1 MIPSF
6 TDKGELPSGIYLSNW
21 QEVIR
26 YLGWTKQRKLL
37 LEELERGLKAL
48 KSAGCETAYIDSSF
62 VTNKDE
68 PKDFD
73 ACWEVAGVQGKLLD
87 PVLLTFANGRAAQ
100 KAKYFGEFFPAEPQT
115 TPAGLRYLD
124 FFQINKFGQAKGII
138 KLDLRSW
145 KDDN

>member
-1 MIPSF
+1 MIPDFSYR
-6 TDKGELPSGIYLSNW
+6 GELPSGIHLSNW
-21 QEVIR
+21 QEVVR
-26 YLGWTKQRKLL
+26 QLGWTKQRKVL
-37 LEELERGLKAL
+37 LEGLERGLENL
-48 KSAGCETAYIDSSF
+48 KSAGCGTAYLDGSF

-73 ACWEVAGVQGKLLD
+73 VCWEVAGVQGKLLD
-87 PVLLTFANGRAAQ
+87 SVLLTFANGRTAQ
-100 KAKYFGEFFPAEPQT
+100 KAKYFGEFFPSELHA